1 MFEDLGEND
10 GRRRQNMEKE
20 RPRPLAK
27 KKEKKDQE
35 RDTLVAEKPDGQIS
49 PQPTSEEST
58 LSTRSFDSQRE
69 LQVLERPRERITES
83 TSAKL
88 VKRKLTPEQLD
99 CEAELYACIATLNSL
114 IYNFE
119 KGNVDVSTYK
129 RQVQSLI
136 EDIMKSKVRLERT
149 GISMEEFLR
158 EERIVEQYPYAC
170 EKFRLLES
178 PETLESF
185 IESLAVTR
193 ADVASGT
200 AEIVTSLITL
210 CDYTKLGGDMARVES
225 LLPLIDELLSHLQDF
240 PTTRKDYW
248 GLSLL
253 KEWHKRL
260 SSLSYDAVLASDDT
274 KRLERDAVR
283 LFNDFKRR
291 LREI

>member
-1 MFEDLGEND
+1 
-10 GRRRQNMEKE
+10 MEKE
-20 RPRPLAK
+20 RPRPSIK
-27 KKEKKDQE
+27 KKEKKEPGRAIIVEDQPLE
-35 RDTLVAEKPDGQIS
+35 GQLSPKLRSEETKGVIGSTQLSPSFEVSEKPRETTKE
-49 PQPTSEEST
+49 TSS
-58 LSTRSFDSQRE
+58 
-69 LQVLERPRERITES
+69 V
-83 TSAKL
+83 KL
-88 VKRKLTPEQLD
+88 VKRKLTPEQLE

-114 IYNFE
+114 VNNFE
-119 KGNVDVSTYK
+119 RGNIDVSTYK

-136 EDIMKSKVRLERT
+136 EDIMKSKVKLEST

-158 EERIVEQYPYAC
+158 EEGIVEQYPFAC
-170 EKFRLLES
+170 EKFQLLES

-185 IESLAVTR
+185 IESLAVTK

-200 AEIVTSLITL
+200 AEIVTNLITL

-225 LLPLIDELLSHLQDF
+225 LLPLVDELLSLLQNF

-253 KEWHKRL
+253 GDWHKRL
-260 SSLSYDAVLASDDT
+260 SSLPYDAVLAPDQT
-274 KRLERDAVR
+274 KKLETDAVR

>member
-1 MFEDLGEND
+1 
-10 GRRRQNMEKE
+10 MEKE
-20 RPRPLAK
+20 RPRPSIK
-27 KKEKKDQE
+27 KKEKKEPGRTIIVEDQPLE
-35 RDTLVAEKPDGQIS
+35 GQLSPKLRGEETKGVIGSTQLSSSFQVSEKPRETTKE
-49 PQPTSEEST
+49 TSS
-58 LSTRSFDSQRE
+58 
-69 LQVLERPRERITES
+69 V
-83 TSAKL
+83 KL
-88 VKRKLTPEQLD
+88 VKRKLTPEQLE

-114 IYNFE
+114 VNNFE
-119 KGNVDVSTYK
+119 RGNIDVSTYK

-136 EDIMKSKVRLERT
+136 EDIMKSKVKLEST

-158 EERIVEQYPYAC
+158 EEGIVEQYPFAC
-170 EKFRLLES
+170 EKFQLLES

-185 IESLAVTR
+185 IESLAVTK

-200 AEIVTSLITL
+200 AEIVTNLITL

-225 LLPLIDELLSHLQDF
+225 LLPLVDELLSLLQNF

-253 KEWHKRL
+253 GDWHKRL
-260 SSLSYDAVLASDDT
+260 SSLPYDAVLAPDQT
-274 KRLERDAVR
+274 KKLETDAVR